1 MTTEI
6 TPAAGMAPRYDPAGV
21 EAQWYIRWEDAGLFK
36 PNPESGAETFV
47 ITIPPPNVTGELH
60 MGHALTYG
68 IEDILGRFKRMQG
81 FNTLILPGTDHAG
94 IATQNVVE
102 KQLARE
108 GLNRHELGRE
118 KFLERVWQW
127 KDQYAENIRRQFR
140 AMGCAFDWSRE
151 RFTMDPGYADAVV
164 EFFIRLYEEGKIY
177 RGWRV
182 INWCP
187 RCQSAISDIEVGDVQ
202 RDDSLYYM
210 RYPLADGSGDIMV
223 ATVRPETILGDVAV
237 AVNPDDP
244 RYGAYVGKTA
254 ILPLVNRE
262 LRIVADP
269 MVDVGFGTGAVKIT
283 PAHDFNDFE
292 VAQRH
297 GLPMPIVI
305 GQDARITA
313 EGGAYEGLSVS
324 EARDAILRDL
334 DAGGF
339 LVKVEPYTHLVP
351 TCDRCGTV
359 LEPLLSEQW
368 FMEMKDLAKP
378 AIDEVQDG
386 RVTFVP
392 GRWARIYL
400 DWMENIRPWTLSRQ
414 LWWGHR
420 IPIYYCADGHT
431 TAARSRP
438 EACRQCGEPIVRQ
451 EEDVLDTWFSSALWP
466 FATLGWP
473 EQTAD
478 LARYYP
484 TSFMNTSSQIL
495 YLWIARMIMT
505 GLKFMGD
512 VPFPTVLINPTILN
526 KQGQRMSKSLGTGID
541 PLDLVEEFG
550 ADALRFGLM
559 TSGSTHQQDIR
570 FNPDRVEQARNF
582 ANKLW
587 NVARA
592 VLTNQQPGDTGTLQL
607 EDADRW
613 ILSRLTDVTR
623 SVTNDL
629 ERYEFAG
636 TGLQLSDFIWS
647 EFADW
652 YLEMAKLRLYDEAE
666 DDARYTARSVSWA
679 VLATVVRLLHPI
691 MPFLTEEIWQHLR
704 PFGSQDARELAGLDG
719 ELSEYVMTAVWPSID
734 LHDAGAVDRVD
745 HIMQI
750 VRSVRTTRSEYRV
763 DPAKFISATI
773 ATNGEL
779 FGSRADIITRLAR
792 LRPLT
797 VVEQMDGKPERSVA
811 LIVGESTVYLPLA
824 EMTDLQAEGARLARE
839 LAGATSALDGLR
851 RKLAND
857 SFTSRAPAEVVER
870 ERARLTEL
878 EERVARIE
886 EQQALLLGAG

>member
-1 MTTEI
+1 
-6 TPAAGMAPRYDPAGV
+6 
-21 EAQWYIRWEDAGLFK
+21 
-36 PNPESGAETFV
+36 
-47 ITIPPPNVTGELH
+47 
-60 MGHALTYG
+60 
-68 IEDILGRFKRMQG
+68 
-81 FNTLILPGTDHAG
+81 
-94 IATQNVVE
+94 
-102 KQLARE
+102 
-108 GLNRHELGRE
+108 
-118 KFLERVWQW
+118 
-127 KDQYAENIRRQFR
+127 
-140 AMGCAFDWSRE
+140 
-151 RFTMDPGYADAVV
+151 
-164 EFFIRLYEEGKIY
+164 
-177 RGWRV
+177 
-182 INWCP
+182 
-187 RCQSAISDIEVGDVQ
+187 
-202 RDDSLYYM
+202 
-210 RYPLADGSGDIMV
+210 
-223 ATVRPETILGDVAV
+223 
-237 AVNPDDP
+237 
-244 RYGAYVGKTA
+244 
-254 ILPLVNRE
+254 
-262 LRIVADP
+262 
-269 MVDVGFGTGAVKIT
+269 
-283 PAHDFNDFE
+283 
-292 VAQRH
+292 
-297 GLPMPIVI
+297 
-305 GQDARITA
+305 
-313 EGGAYEGLSVS
+313 
-324 EARDAILRDL
+324 
-334 DAGGF
+334 
-339 LVKVEPYTHLVP
+339 
-351 TCDRCGTV
+351 
-359 LEPLLSEQW
+359 
-368 FMEMKDLAKP
+368 
-378 AIDEVQDG
+378 
-386 RVTFVP
+386 
-392 GRWARIYL
+392 
-400 DWMENIRPWTLSRQ
+400 MENIRPWTLSRQ

-420 IPIYYCADGHT
+420 IPIYYCADGHS
-431 TAARSRP
+431 TAAKSRP
-438 EACRQCGEPIVRQ
+438 EACKQCGEPIVRQ

-592 VLTNQQPGDTGTLQL
+592 VLTNQQTGDTGTLQL

-636 TGLQLSDFIWS
+636 AGLQLFDFIWS

-652 YLEMAKLRLYDEAE
+652 YLEMAKLRLYDEAA

-734 LHDAGAVDRVD
+734 LYDAGAVDRVD

-792 LRPLT
+792 LRPLN
-797 VVEQMDGKPERSVA
+797 VVEQMDEKPERSVA

-824 EMTDLQAEGARLARE
+824 EMTDLAAEGARLARE